1 MITCPLCDGP
11 GVELGILGN
20 LQHLR
25 CRDCGVTYAD
35 LDFIVDK
42 IWSSEVQ

>member
-11 GVELGILGN
+11 GVELGTLGD

-25 CRDCGVTYAD
+25 CRNCGI
-35 LDFIVDK
+35 DFHINVEEK
-42 IWSSEVQ
+42 